1 MAPKAPGRQRRAP
14 RLLEKQSETPE
25 VAAWAQTQVKA
36 AEETPGSLE
45 EVTGTPARL
54 GWPAAGQEHVTV
66 WVPARSQQATV
77 YLQEEKALARCRH

>member
-14 RLLEKQSETPE
+14 RLLEKQSQTPE

-45 EVTGTPARL
+45 EVTGTPPVL
-54 GWPAAGQEHVTV
+54 GHQFLVPPVQESGIDSRHLLPRALGERHVV
-66 WVPARSQQATV
+66 
-77 YLQEEKALARCRH
+77 H